1 NNHMRFLEGVNQVSG
16 AIEETADLEAALR
29 AALKKILEVFEC
41 QRAWLVPVG
50 DHEGTG
56 YRVPFSAARLPE
68 GTAEVD
74 SAAIEAIPPAAGFEG
89 NARACEACDEPV
101 VFGRDRQM
109 PNPDFWERSLGAN
122 AIKAILIRPQA
133 GKPWILCLLR
143 ASGAEQWKAYELSL
157 FKDVSSRIATALGAM
172 LLHRDLR
179 RSEEKYRTLFEG
191 SLDGIFRCSGDG
203 VLLDANPAL
212 VTMLGYEDRKR
223 LIGTMQRRLL
233 PSGGDPSG
241 VRRHGETYSVELT
254 RRDGSPLWVE
264 VSSQAI
270 LRGEGGGE

>member
-1 NNHMRFLEGVNQVSG
+1 
-16 AIEETADLEAALR
+16 
-29 AALKKILEVFEC
+29 
-41 QRAWLVPVG
+41 
-50 DHEGTG
+50 
-56 YRVPFSAARLPE
+56 
-68 GTAEVD
+68 
-74 SAAIEAIPPAAGFEG
+74 
-89 NARACEACDEPV
+89 
-101 VFGRDRQM
+101 
-109 PNPDFWERSLGAN
+109 
-122 AIKAILIRPQA
+122 
-133 GKPWILCLLR
+133 
-143 ASGAEQWKAYELSL
+143 
-157 FKDVSSRIATALGAM
+157 AM

-270 LRGEGGGE
+270 LRGEGGGEGVVARYEGIVRNINDRKRTEEALKASEEKLRQAQKMEAVGRLAGGVAHDFNNLLTAINGFSDLLLMSVGK